1 MNSGATLETLK
12 PAGVITDARLASLK
26 PGEWLRDPA
35 PKGAG
40 RLLARKTK
48 AGATI
53 FYFRY
58 TLPTGERDTLPLGT
72 YEAKSKGGFSLKEIR
87 LKSSELSRLYQA
99 GTKNIRTHVEHLR
112 KAESETVD
120 TESMEATRT
129 TLKSLIAGYCDDL
142 QQRGKVSASGVRS
155 ELNHY
160 VVDQFDALCQRPAK
174 DLIPRDFNP
183 LFEGMIS
190 RGIGRTTAKI
200 RSHLHA
206 AYQTAMRAEND
217 PTSLKS
223 LRGFGIITNPISAIP
238 AMSQFNVPGE
248 RALTR
253 KEFAGYLREVRA
265 LSSRPTRTALL
276 LAVLLGGQRMQQ
288 LLRLEFHRVD
298 MDGYP
303 VIDSLGN
310 EQSVKTL
317 MLLDGKGRRKKPR
330 LHVLPLFGEAEVLV
344 EAMRL
349 ANPGSSYV
357 FTSDGET
364 PMVGTTP
371 SHAVC
376 AISKKLVAS
385 KEIARGF
392 KLADVRRTC
401 ETLLSKLR
409 VHKDVRAQIQSH
421 GLGGVQDR
429 HYDKN
434 DYIEEKYQAFAVWV
448 ADIAQIEAEFIKK

>member
-1 MNSGATLETLK
+1 
-12 PAGVITDARLASLK
+12 
-26 PGEWLRDPA
+26 
-35 PKGAG
+35 
-40 RLLARKTK
+40 
-48 AGATI
+48 
-53 FYFRY
+53 
-58 TLPTGERDTLPLGT
+58 
-72 YEAKSKGGFSLKEIR
+72 
-87 LKSSELSRLYQA
+87 
-99 GTKNIRTHVEHLR
+99 
-112 KAESETVD
+112 
-120 TESMEATRT
+120 
-129 TLKSLIAGYCDDL
+129 
-142 QQRGKVSASGVRS
+142 
-155 ELNHY
+155 
-160 VVDQFDALCQRPAK
+160 
-174 DLIPRDFNP
+174 
-183 LFEGMIS
+183 
-190 RGIGRTTAKI
+190 
-200 RSHLHA
+200 
-206 AYQTAMRAEND
+206 
-217 PTSLKS
+217 
-223 LRGFGIITNPISAIP
+223 
-238 AMSQFNVPGE
+238 
-248 RALTR
+248 
-253 KEFAGYLREVRA
+253 
-265 LSSRPTRTALL
+265 
-276 LAVLLGGQRMQQ
+276 MQQ

-303 VIDSLGN
+303 VFDSLGN

-448 ADIAQIEAEFIKK
+448 AAIAQIEAEFIKK